1 MIIGATDVTAS
12 LTFTTLLTSAWSTPN
27 EIT

>member
-12 LTFTTLLTSAWSTPN
+12 LTFTTLLTSDWATPN
-27 EIT
+27 EVT